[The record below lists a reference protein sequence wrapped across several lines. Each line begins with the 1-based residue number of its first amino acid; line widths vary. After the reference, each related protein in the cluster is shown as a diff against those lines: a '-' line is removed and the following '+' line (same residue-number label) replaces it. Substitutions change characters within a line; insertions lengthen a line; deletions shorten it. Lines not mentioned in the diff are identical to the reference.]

1 MTIYKKFYQLLTH
14 EEHQKLPFLLL
25 MVFLGMALEMLSV
38 GLVVPVIAV
47 MTKPSV
53 VHQFISAHPV
63 LTLFVHWTSIQ
74 LIVGSMLGLVGL
86 YFFKTI
92 FLMMML
98 WKQNK
103 FINDVYTGLA
113 SRLFTA
119 YLKQSWSFHLQR
131 NSAQLIH
138 NVNSEVGVFIC
149 STLQPGLMVLT
160 EGVVLLGVIAL
171 LLKVEFLGSLVVV
184 GVVGAVG
191 YGFQLT
197 TKNYIQNLGTM
208 RQRSDGA
215 RMQHL
220 HQGLGG
226 VKDVKLLGREAEFI
240 SQYDMANRVCI
251 AIAQKQK
258 MLADLP
264 RLWLELLAVIALVT
278 LVLVMLVQG
287 KSLDSLLPTLGLFA
301 AAAFRLL
308 PSVNRLL
315 GAMQSF
321 RFSIP
326 VINLLHND
334 FQNFNELPLQPSSK
348 NLLPFKNAL
357 VVDHVDYQYD
367 SAHTLALNNISLRIS
382 VGASVGLVGP
392 SGGGKSTLVDI
403 ILGLLPPTQGHVK
416 VDGFD
421 IQTNLRGWQDQIGYV
436 PQSIYLTDDTLR
448 RNVAFGLSDDM
459 IDEVAVTKAI
469 RLAQLDDFV
478 KSLPDGVNTVV
489 GERGVRL
496 SGGQRQRIGI
506 ARALYHDPAVLVLD
520 EATSALDTATEQGVM
535 EAINALHGTKT
546 LIIVAHRLSTV
557 AQCDRLYRI
566 EQGKIVAEGSFEQ
579 VTNIQ
584 QALA

>member
-1 MTIYKKFYQLLTH
+1 MDTF
-14 EEHQKLPFLLL
+14 LP
-25 MVFLGMALEMLSV
+25 
-38 GLVVPVIAV
+38 I
-47 MTKPSV
+47 
-53 VHQFISAHPV
+53 
-63 LTLFVHWTSIQ
+63 
-74 LIVGSMLGLVGL
+74 
-86 YFFKTI
+86 
-92 FLMMML
+92 
-98 WKQNK
+98 
-103 FINDVYTGLA
+103 
-113 SRLFTA
+113 
-119 YLKQSWSFHLQR
+119 
-131 NSAQLIH
+131 
-138 NVNSEVGVFIC
+138 
-149 STLQPGLMVLT
+149 
-160 EGVVLLGVIAL
+160 
-171 LLKVEFLGSLVVV
+171 
-184 GVVGAVG
+184 
-191 YGFQLT
+191 
-197 TKNYIQNLGTM
+197 
-208 RQRSDGA
+208 
-215 RMQHL
+215 
-220 HQGLGG
+220 
-226 VKDVKLLGREAEFI
+226 
-240 SQYDMANRVCI
+240 
-251 AIAQKQK
+251 
-258 MLADLP
+258 
-264 RLWLELLAVIALVT
+264 
-278 LVLVMLVQG
+278 
-287 KSLDSLLPTLGLFA
+287 LGLFS

-308 PSVNRLL
+308 PSVNRLI
-315 GAMQSF
+315 GAFQGLRYSV
-321 RFSIP
+321 P
-326 VINLLHND
+326 VINLL
-334 FQNFNELPLQPSSK
+334 FNEFRLFDSLPSQK
-348 NLLPFKNAL
+348 NIKHAL
-357 VVDHVDYQYD
+357 HFQSVVSLDHVDYQYD
-367 SAHTLALNNISLRIS
+367 SAHTLALNNISLRIP